1 MELSQKFTF
10 STKKYQ
16 YVASRPGADFP
27 DTVLLFEPRIRHPA
41 LRVTARNFL
50 FTFTRFFEQFAK
62 KIAKKSEKIDFFKIF
77 DFVIFLADFCETS
90 PQ

>member
-1 MELSQKFTF
+1 MEQSQKFIF
-10 STKKYQ
+10 SMKKYQ
-16 YVASRPGADFP
+16 YVASRPEADFP
-27 DTVLLFEPRIRHPA
+27 NTVLLFEPRIRYPA
-41 LRVTARNFL
+41 LRVTVRNFL
-50 FTFTRFFEQFAK
+50 FKFNRFLKQFAK